1 MGILLD
7 IFRTFFCKIKKQEQ
21 IIIDNDLT
29 EQNQD
34 VVFNEVFVSEVNSQ
48 KNEEPNLKKAL
59 PKRIKGFKNFTKE
72 QAVLKYILEH
82 GSIDKITCYQ
92 KFGLKRLDNVICEF
106 RKQGMSI
113 KNEDI
118 FLHNENGQ
126 KVKVNNYILV
136 TEDGAN

>member
-1 MGILLD
+1 MGILFD
-7 IFRTFFCKIKKQEQ
+7 IWRTFFGKQKKQDQTIVADEV
-21 IIIDNDLT
+21 T
-29 EQNQD
+29 EQKQD
-34 VVFNEVFVSEVNSQ
+34 VVYNEIFVSQVNSQ
-48 KNEEPNLKKAL
+48 KSEESNLKKAL
-59 PKRIKGFKNFTKE
+59 PKRVKGFKNFTKE

-82 GSIDKITCYQ
+82 GSIDKITCFQ

-126 KVKVNNYILV
+126 KIKVNNYILV

>member
-1 MGILLD
+1 MGILFD
-7 IFRTFFCKIKKQEQ
+7 ILRTFFGKQKKQDQTIVADEV
-21 IIIDNDLT
+21 T
-29 EQNQD
+29 EQKQD
-34 VVFNEVFVSEVNSQ
+34 VVYNEIFVSQVNSQ
-48 KNEEPNLKKAL
+48 KSEESNLKKAL
-59 PKRIKGFKNFTKE
+59 PKRVKGFKNFTKE

-82 GSIDKITCYQ
+82 GSIDKITCFQ